1 MSKND
6 KLTRNKKNNNII
18 FIVLTVLLVLI
29 IIFVLFF
36 ISKLIKNN
44 NTIHQHDYL
53 IANTVIDKQLEINN
67 KNITGL
73 WSCELSE
80 KNNNADSTV
89 IMCLDIQ
96 DDGILYSI
104 TAGSDYTKNKYELN
118 NNLLTYSYINLNKNK
133 AIVSANSAAIEIYIR
148 NIYQSE
154 DKVYMQ
160 IAYSDDIDAQVY
172 TYKKNDNT
180 ENYFIPALSGNFIDL
195 AYKVDEKNM
204 GESLLL
210 NIDSKKEECMI
221 ISSYGTKHY
230 SIENKNNQIFLTNTE
245 DESKYEIYIENN
257 IVYLK
262 NIENKMLYTFEQ
274 I

>member
-1 MSKND
+1 MSKNN
-6 KLTRNKKNNNII
+6 KLTKNKKNNGII
-18 FIVLTVLLVLI
+18 YTVLFVLIVLI
-29 IIFVLFF
+29 IIITLF
-36 ISKLIKNN
+36 ILLKLIKND

-67 KNITGL
+67 DNITGL

-80 KNNNADSTV
+80 KNVEADSTV
-89 IMCLDIQ
+89 IMCLDILNN
-96 DDGILYSI
+96 GTLYNI
-104 TAGSDYTKNKYELN
+104 TAGSGYTKNRYELN
-118 NNLLTYSYINLNKNK
+118 DNLLTYSYMNLNKNK
-133 AIVSANSAAIEIYIR
+133 AIVSENSAAIEIYIR

-160 IAYSDDIDAQVY
+160 IAYSNDADAQIY
-172 TYKKNDNT
+172 TYIKNNNIG
-180 ENYFIPALSGNFIDL
+180 NYFIPALSGDFIDL

-210 NIDSKKEECMI
+210 NIDPKKEECI
-221 ISSYGTKHY
+221 ITSSYGTKRY
-230 SIENKNNQIFLTNTE
+230 SMEYQNGQIFLLNDK
-245 DESKYEIYIENN
+245 DESRYDIYIENN

-262 NIENKMLYTFEQ
+262 NIENEMLYSFEQ

>member
-18 FIVLTVLLVLI
+18 FIVLIVLLVLI

-53 IANTVIDKQLEINN
+53 IANTVIDKQLEIND

-80 KNNNADSTV
+80 KNDNTDSTV

-104 TAGSDYTKNKYELN
+104 TAGSGYTKNKYELN

-160 IAYSDDIDAQVY
+160 IAYSDDTDAQVY

-180 ENYFIPALSGNFIDL
+180 GNYFIPALSGNFIDL

-210 NIDSKKEECMI
+210 NIDSKKEECTI
-221 ISSYGTKHY
+221 TSSYGTKHY
-230 SIENKNNQIFLTNTE
+230 LIENKNNQIFLTNIE

>member
-6 KLTRNKKNNNII
+6 RLTRNKKNNNII

-53 IANTVIDKQLEINN
+53 IANTVIDKQLEIND

-73 WSCELSE
+73 WSCELLE
-80 KNNNADSTV
+80 KNDNTDSTV

-96 DDGILYSI
+96 NDGILYSI
-104 TAGSDYTKNKYELN
+104 TAGSGYTKNKYELN

-160 IAYSDDIDAQVY
+160 
-172 TYKKNDNT
+172 K
-180 ENYFIPALSGNFIDL
+180 
-195 AYKVDEKNM
+195 
-204 GESLLL
+204 
-210 NIDSKKEECMI
+210 MI
-221 ISSYGTKHY
+221 ILEIILFRHY
-230 SIENKNNQIFLTNTE
+230 PVILLI
-245 DESKYEIYIENN
+245 
-257 IVYLK
+257 
-262 NIENKMLYTFEQ
+262 
-274 I
+274 